1 MHGTPTRASRTRIH
15 RIRPLLA
22 ALGLVSGC
30 AASHVA
36 TIEDHYLGGAPT
48 DGAMLPGS
56 GGAGARRGDGPIAY
70 HPSEVIFDPIVPL
83 RTEPETIAVL
93 ELAHPGEDGTWIAPH
108 YVVVLVRPEGWVG
121 QLPPRISESRWARP
135 ADGRAS
141 PEDPT
146 GTARAEIGGD
156 GATEESR

>member
-1 MHGTPTRASRTRIH
+1 MNGTPTRASPTRTH

-30 AASHVA
+30 AASRVA

-48 DGAMLPGS
+48 DGATLPPS
-56 GGAGARRGDGPIAY
+56 GAGVARRGDGPVAY

-121 QLPPRISESRWARP
+121 QLPPRISEPRWARP
-135 ADGRAS
+135 TDGRAS
-141 PEDPT
+141 PGDPT
-146 GTARAEIGGD
+146 TVEHVGG
-156 GATEESR
+156 GGATATEESR